1 MEFQLIKDRMSERL
15 KFAGKERVSLTE
27 TKVKADNLELV
38 RERQFHFQ
46 THFQGHMDIYS
57 DSQTVAE
64 YLDSHQDWFSRCAE
78 PMKVEPLGN
87 DGYTMTIGRFGSFG
101 YEVEAKMGVVLKS
114 LEQGVY
120 LMATVP
126 VPNYNPPGYEVDYQA
141 EMSLLEIPTEL
152 TVSGINKKKWNSQ
165 LPSTITRVKWELHL
179 GVAVKF
185 PKFIYKFPSSLIQ
198 TTGDR
203 LLTQIVRQMS
213 PRLSYK
219 VQKDFHSRYNLPLPP
234 KSSRNCQKILCANN
248 LVA

>member
-1 MEFQLIKDRMSERL
+1 MEFQLIKDTMSDRL
-15 KFAGKERVSLTE
+15 KFAGQERLSLTK

-38 RERQFHFQ
+38 PEKQFHFQ
-46 THFQGHMDIYS
+46 TNFQGHLDIYS

-141 EMSLLEIPTEL
+141 SMSLLEIPTEL

-179 GVAVKF
+179 RVAVKF

-234 KSSRNCQKILCANN
+234 KSSRNCQKIFCANN